1 MAKTPDKFIRLP
13 VHLACK
19 TCPRGQ
25 VVCYLEL
32 SPEYPKGDL
41 HRRCATCLSAHC
53 GFVKMDIHARA
64 ELRTWLD
71 QELGR
76 RKSLA
81 QANPQVGRAAI
92 DEIIDVEG
100 AGTAT
105 VGRGGRTKRNQTM
118 YVNSDSEDN
127 ENDMSRPT
135 TRSRPAAG
143 VATAPVVTGPAFE
156 SDFVQQAIKL
166 VTSSQ
171 TVEQQLADMQKDIV
185 AAAKAQAEAEQTI
198 RCVKEEKKT
207 AEKERDEALEREG
220 ALKIKLDNV
229 KQTTE
234 ADELAKAKAERR
246 QTLSEDTAKRLR
258 RERDA
263 IKEQLEAA
271 NQATELAE
279 GGRRIADEGRDILQ
293 GELDEE
299 RADHAVTAKEVVKWK
314 NAVAN
319 LLK

>member
-1 MAKTPDKFIRLP
+1 
-13 VHLACK
+13 
-19 TCPRGQ
+19 
-25 VVCYLEL
+25 
-32 SPEYPKGDL
+32 
-41 HRRCATCLSAHC
+41 
-53 GFVKMDIHARA
+53 MDIHARA

-71 QELGR
+71 QALGR

-105 VGRGGRTKRNQTM
+105 VGRGGRTKRNRAM
-118 YVNSDSEDN
+118 YVDSDSEDD
-127 ENDMSRPT
+127 EIDIPRPT

-143 VATAPVVTGPAFE
+143 IATAPVATGPAFE

-166 VTSSQ
+166 VTSSR
-171 TVEQQLADMQKDIV
+171 TVEQQLADAQKKIDASV
-185 AAAKAQAEAEQTI
+185 KAQAEAEQ
-198 RCVKEEKKT
+198 KSKDMEQEKKT
-207 AEKERDEALEREG
+207 AESERDEALEREG
-220 ALKIKLDNV
+220 ALQIKLDDV
-229 KQTTE
+229 RQTTE
-234 ADELAKAKAERR
+234 AEDLARAKAERR

-271 NQATELAE
+271 KQATDLAE
-279 GGRRIADEGRDILQ
+279 GSKRVADEGRDILQ
-293 GELDEE
+293 GELDKE
-299 RADHAVTAKEVVKWK
+299 RADHAATAKEVVKWK